1 MKQTFVLIAA
11 AIIGFS
17 TPVLAQS
24 DDNETEIIVTNAGQE
39 RDYRPARSND

>member
-1 MKQTFVLIAA
+1 MKQTFVLIAS

-24 DDNETEIIVTNAGQE
+24 DDNETEN
-39 RDYRPARSND
+39 YRN